1 MTSNPF
7 RIANPAVPGG
17 ASPTETPGGET
28 ADPPINRV
36 QAMVASAPVFLFM
49 KGMPSA
55 PRCGFS
61 ANAVGALDALGV
73 SYTSFDILSD
83 EGIRQA
89 AKDYAQWPTFP
100 QLWVNGELVGGH
112 DIMMEMYQSGEL
124 EPLLREA
131 AS

>member
-1 MTSNPF
+1 
-7 RIANPAVPGG
+7 
-17 ASPTETPGGET
+17 
-28 ADPPINRV
+28 
-36 QAMVASAPVFLFM
+36 MVSSAPVFLFM